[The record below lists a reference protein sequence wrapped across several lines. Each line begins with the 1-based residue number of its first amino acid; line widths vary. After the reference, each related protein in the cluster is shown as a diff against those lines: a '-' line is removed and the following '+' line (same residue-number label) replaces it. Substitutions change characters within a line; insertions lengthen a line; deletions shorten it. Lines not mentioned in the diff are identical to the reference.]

1 LSSIC
6 ESDILFL
13 FFHMHNLSSVIDRKI
28 KIQAKKDHVDLIT
41 LFIL

>member
-1 LSSIC
+1 MRKWYI
-6 ESDILFL
+6 ILIFSYAQ
-13 FFHMHNLSSVIDRKI
+13 FIKRYIDRKI